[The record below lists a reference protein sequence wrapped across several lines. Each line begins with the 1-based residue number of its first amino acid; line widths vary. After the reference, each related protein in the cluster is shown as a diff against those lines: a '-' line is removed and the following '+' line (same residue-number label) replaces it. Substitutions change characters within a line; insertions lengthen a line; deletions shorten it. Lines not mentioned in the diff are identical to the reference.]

1 MDRRSTQNVVD
12 GKSCSSGPLPL
23 LQRAPLGLPSWSASS
38 ARPSSWSRS
47 SVWAE
52 LEAALARI
60 SRQDCSKLKGTEFDI
75 VTRRLV
81 RDGDMRYP
89 LRSDERK
96 VGIGATVQVVD
107 Y

>member
-1 MDRRSTQNVVD
+1 MGAVRDYR
-12 GKSCSSGPLPL
+12 GPNEIHMEAAELHEPTNTV
-23 LQRAPLGLPSWSASS
+23 PPYS
-38 ARPSSWSRS
+38 P
-47 SVWAE
+47 E
-52 LEAALARI
+52 LEAALAHI
-60 SRQDCSKLKGTEFDI
+60 SRQDRSKLKGTEFDI

-81 RDGDMRYP
+81 RDGDLRYP

>member
-1 MDRRSTQNVVD
+1 MGAVRDYRGPNEIHME
-12 GKSCSSGPLPL
+12 SGELHDPTNTVP
-23 LQRAPLGLPSWSASS
+23 PYP
-38 ARPSSWSRS
+38 P
-47 SVWAE
+47 E
-52 LEAALARI
+52 LEAALSRI
-60 SRQDCSKLKGTEFDI
+60 SKQDRSKLKGTEFDI

>member
-1 MDRRSTQNVVD
+1 MPNGRNGVRDYTHPNEIHMEPGD
-12 GKSCSSGPLPL
+12 LH
-23 LQRAPLGLPSWSASS
+23 APTNTVPAYS
-38 ARPSSWSRS
+38 P
-47 SVWAE
+47 E
-52 LEAALARI
+52 LDAALDRI

-75 VTRRLV
+75 VSRRLV

>member
-1 MDRRSTQNVVD
+1 MGAVRDYR
-12 GKSCSSGPLPL
+12 GPNEIHMEAAELHEPTNTV
-23 LQRAPLGLPSWSASS
+23 PPY
-38 ARPSSWSRS
+38 PP
-47 SVWAE
+47 E

>member
-1 MDRRSTQNVVD
+1 MGLVRDYR
-12 GKSCSSGPLPL
+12 GPIEIHMESGELHDPTNTVP
-23 LQRAPLGLPSWSASS
+23 PYP
-38 ARPSSWSRS
+38 P
-47 SVWAE
+47 E

-75 VTRRLV
+75 VTRRLI
-81 RDGDMRYP
+81 RDGDTRYP

-96 VGIGATVQVVD
+96 VGIGATVQYVE

>member
-1 MDRRSTQNVVD
+1 MGMVRDYR
-12 GKSCSSGPLPL
+12 GPNEIHMEPGELHDPTNTV
-23 LQRAPLGLPSWSASS
+23 PPY
-38 ARPSSWSRS
+38 PP
-47 SVWAE
+47 E

-75 VTRRLV
+75 VTRRLI
-81 RDGDMRYP
+81 RDGDTRYP

-96 VGIGATVQVVD
+96 VGIGATTQYVE

>member
-1 MDRRSTQNVVD
+1 M
-12 GKSCSSGPLPL
+12 
-23 LQRAPLGLPSWSASS
+23 GLVRDYRGSNEIHIEAGELHEPTNTVPSY
-38 ARPSSWSRS
+38 PP
-47 SVWAE
+47 E

-60 SRQDCSKLKGTEFDI
+60 SRQDCSRLKGTEFDI

-81 RDGDMRYP
+81 RDGDTRYP

-96 VGIGATVQVVD
+96 VGISATVMVVD

>member
-1 MDRRSTQNVVD
+1 MGMVRDYRGSNEIHMEPGELHEPTNTV
-12 GKSCSSGPLPL
+12 PPY
-23 LQRAPLGLPSWSASS
+23 P
-38 ARPSSWSRS
+38 
-47 SVWAE
+47 AE

-81 RDGDMRYP
+81 REGDMRYP

-96 VGIGATVQVVD
+96 VGISATVQ
-107 Y
+107 YTEY